1 MKSKKFRGIPIQL
14 RSPAVIYVIAG
25 VCALAVGA
33 SAQASGTSGTHR
45 YPYDPVCPWG
55 RLADGNGMLR
65 RCVSAEEARALLGGS
80 LTQARLESPPVSPG
94 VTPPAT
100 ASPAAAPSTPAQLPT
115 EEPKKEAVP
124 KAVSI
129 SLTKVTADTGELPKA
144 LKKLAKANEKLIACV
159 SAKGALQGKSGEV
172 ELRFLVRERGRAEG
186 TSVKRRRHV
195 SDSAAR
201 CMASVLDR
209 RFVGYPSAA
218 IVGATLFIEVK
229 R

>member
-1 MKSKKFRGIPIQL
+1 MKKFRGISTQL
-14 RSPAVIYVIAG
+14 RTRALIYGIAG
-25 VCALAVGA
+25 VCALALGA
-33 SAQASGTSGTHR
+33 SAQASGDSGTHR

-65 RCVSAEEARALLGGS
+65 RCVSAEEASALLGGTVTKPRPES
-80 LTQARLESPPVSPG
+80 KPTGASGATPVLESAPLA
-94 VTPPAT
+94 VTPVKPT
-100 ASPAAAPSTPAQLPT
+100 VLPK
-115 EEPKKEAVP
+115 EEPKKEPVARAVR
-124 KAVSI
+124 
-129 SLTKVTADTGELPKA
+129 LTLAKVTADTGELPKA
-144 LKKLAKANEKLIACV
+144 LKNLAKANEKLVACV
-159 SAKGALQGKSGEV
+159 APKGALQGNSGEV

-201 CMASVLDR
+201 CMGSVLDR
-209 RFVGYPSAA
+209 RFVGYPSAP